1 MKGWVTSRLRDIAQT
16 QYGLSVPMNEEGKG
30 FKIFR
35 MGEVQEGQ
43 LIDTGRMKYADI
55 HAREFEQYKLRTG
68 DVLFNRTNSF
78 ELVGKTGIFDLEG
91 DYCFA
96 SYLVRLNL
104 DRSKVLP
111 EFLNYFMN
119 SDQFQRDVKEKA
131 SKSINQANINA
142 TILSNELIHFPASLA
157 EQKRIVGILAK
168 ALKGIATAKD
178 NAENNL
184 QNTRAL
190 YENYLQSVFSKRG
203 AGWLK
208 KRLSDVC
215 TFVNGRAYK
224 RDEMLRAGRYPLL
237 RVGNFFTNKDW
248 FYSDLQLEAEKYCDT
263 GDLLYAWSASFGPR
277 IWDGGKV
284 IYHYHIW
291 KVLPKTE
298 IIDKEFLFY
307 LLKWDVERIKQARG
321 TWTTMMHVSKGSM
334 ENLPI
339 PPRKEQIEL
348 IELLDRVTEKTLRL
362 DSIHRQKLTALEKLR
377 QSLLHQAFNG
387 QL

>member
-1 MKGWVTSRLRDIAQT
+1 
-16 QYGLSVPMNEEGKG
+16 MNEEGKG